1 MYVRS
6 PHPPKRE
13 LTDKKIKRNMSKN
26 LRKQGEQKQ
35 KHKFDPPGKQWPQ
48 EPNGLEPLGVIS
60 SPLARWGKRESEREE
75 MPQRAKRG
83 ASDH

>member
-1 MYVRS
+1 M
-6 PHPPKRE
+6 
-13 LTDKKIKRNMSKN
+13 KINMSKN

-60 SPLARWGKRESEREE
+60 SPLARWGKRVREKERDATARKKGRLRSLIKF
-75 MPQRAKRG
+75 PVVA
-83 ASDH
+83 ADTCVCW